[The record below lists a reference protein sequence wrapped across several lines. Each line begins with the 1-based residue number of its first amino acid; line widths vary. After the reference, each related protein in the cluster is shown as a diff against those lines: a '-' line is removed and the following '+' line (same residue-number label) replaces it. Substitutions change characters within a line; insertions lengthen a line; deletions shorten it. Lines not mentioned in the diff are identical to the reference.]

1 MVITKKI
8 LQELSDKYQLD
19 FDKFKFVDK
28 TNFFKK
34 IYFIFYSREEYF
46 FQINKNNE
54 DLKNFF
60 PYFAQS
66 NEITNIE
73 ALRNL
78 EIQLKGIKEQIDI
91 NREENTKELAKE
103 IQVLAKTVSLIKK

>member
-34 IYFIFYSREEYF
+34 FYFIFYSREEYF
-46 FQINKNNE
+46 FQINKSNE

-73 ALRNL
+73 VWIKSICYTENKKNKIVSNLKTGLQKRNY
-78 EIQLKGIKEQIDI
+78 
-91 NREENTKELAKE
+91 
-103 IQVLAKTVSLIKK
+103 IKKKYNI

>member
-8 LQELSDKYQLD
+8 LHELSDKYQLD

-28 TNFFKK
+28 KNFFKK
-34 IYFIFYSREEYF
+34 LYFIFYSHEEYF

-73 ALRNL
+73 AWVKSIFYTENKKNKIVSDLKTGLKKRNY
-78 EIQLKGIKEQIDI
+78 
-91 NREENTKELAKE
+91 
-103 IQVLAKTVSLIKK
+103 IKKKYNI

>member
-34 IYFIFYSREEYF
+34 FYFIFYSREEYF

-73 ALRNL
+73 VWIKSICYTENKKNKIGLQKRNY
-78 EIQLKGIKEQIDI
+78 
-91 NREENTKELAKE
+91 
-103 IQVLAKTVSLIKK
+103 IKKKYNI